1 MTKNG
6 ITPIRSVKNH
16 KLTLIL
22 AIGLISGSVTAA
34 AAAGQ
39 SDSYCQS
46 AGEQNGYDCA
56 KAQSFQAKQSDI
68 DAKLKELNRWMT
80 DEQQAQ
86 GKTLVTPDQPES
98 DKLREK
104 IRFNAELLAG
114 ELKQAKKLQS
124 KGDLEGAFDRV
135 NDYLVTNPK
144 DPNGWLLYGISLINQ
159 NKLNEAADIFSKL
172 IRLYPDSPEPY
183 NNLAVVYARKGDNE
197 KAVDVLLQ
205 AFETHPS
212 YAQVQSNLKAVYAAL
227 ATQAYNRALDL
238 DTSHK
243 APRADLGV
251 LDQVYLP
258 ASETLLAS
266 AQPTVAAAPVA
277 TAKPAAPVSQPT
289 AQVVASAKPEAGL
302 VIEERDKSEGI
313 VPAQQTAEPATTGEK
328 NGQTG
333 QEKQTATGL
342 AGTTDTAEQQSVA
355 DNTTIPVKLSTPLKT
370 EIQQMISNWAASW
383 AAQDVQAY
391 LDFYTA
397 EYTPETG
404 ISHKQWAWGRKQRLS
419 APSFIKVDI
428 SDISVAEAGNGT
440 IRSVFRQKY
449 QSDTYQDEVYKTLT
463 LTQENGRWKI
473 ATEST
478 L

>member
-22 AIGLISGSVTAA
+22 AIGLITGSVTA

-104 IRFNAELLAG
+104 IRFNAQLLAG

-243 APRADLGV
+243 APRANLGV
-251 LDQVYLP
+251 LDQVYQP
-258 ASETLLAS
+258 ASATLLAS
-266 AQPTVAAAPVA
+266 APAQQSVAAASEA
-277 TAKPAAPVSQPT
+277 TAKPAASVSQPA
-289 AQVVASAKPEAGL
+289 AQVVASAQPKTGL

-313 VPAQQTAEPATTGEK
+313 VPAQQAAEPATAGDK

-333 QEKQTATGL
+333 QQTATGL
-342 AGTTDTAEQQSVA
+342 ASTVDTAEQGTVA
-355 DNTTIPVKLSTPLKT
+355 DNTSIPAKLSTPLKA

-397 EYTPETG
+397 EYTPEAG
-404 ISHKQWAWGRKQRLS
+404 ISHKQWVWGRKQRLT

-463 LTQENGRWKI
+463 LTQENGHWKI
-473 ATEST
+473 TTEST